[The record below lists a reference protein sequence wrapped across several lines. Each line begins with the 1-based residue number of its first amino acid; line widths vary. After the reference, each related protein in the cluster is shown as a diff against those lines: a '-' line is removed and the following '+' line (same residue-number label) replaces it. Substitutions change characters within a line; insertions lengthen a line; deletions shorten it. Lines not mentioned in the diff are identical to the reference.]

1 MCSMQAH
8 EVSATYARLELH
20 EERGH
25 CNECLHCR
33 RTGTERLCHYATVI
47 SSLLQVTT
55 RSDYPTVIKTQD
67 IACHAMSWDFMGSDI
82 HEPTT

>member
-1 MCSMQAH
+1 MQAH

-20 EERGH
+20 KERGQ

-33 RTGTERLCHYATVI
+33 RTGTERLPCHYATVI

-55 RSDYPTVIKTQD
+55 RSGYPTVIKTLD
-67 IACHAMSWDFMGSDI
+67 NACHAMSWDLGSDI